1 VAIDDDGRVA
11 VWGPNEESTEK
22 CKAVVEALV
31 EEAEVGKV
39 YEGKVVA
46 IKEFGCFVEV
56 LPGQEGLVHI
66 SELADFRVRRTE
78 DVCKMGDEMVVKC
91 IGIDERGRVRLS
103 RRAALEELE
112 AQNNEEDP
120 NEEVPDETSSTDEPE
135 SVDNQ
140 PVEEETPKT
149 GA

>member
-1 VAIDDDGRVA
+1 MARA
-11 VWGPNEESTEK
+11 
-22 CKAVVEALV
+22 V
-31 EEAEVGKV
+31 EEVMLVCGKIE
-39 YEGKVVA
+39 EGKIYRGIVKG

-112 AQNNEEDP
+112 AQKNENRRRGRGGRIETVDSSRLKMRRRRFRRMTRSSEDGGLIP
-120 NEEVPDETSSTDEPE
+120 TR
-135 SVDNQ
+135 
-140 PVEEETPKT
+140 
-149 GA
+149 